1 MTLVYP
7 RPEDLR
13 FQNANGLIE
22 KSAVFP
28 ESRDYLKIQIIDS
41 KNSSYSN
48 YVGRNDQSTGTGIG
62 AAGASTSKS
71 TISVKDT
78 IFLYVPQQLSETF
91 QASYNEASIGM
102 LGAGVLNAMNQRG
115 NTASM
120 AQEVKEAANG
130 LKPEV
135 ALSTMASA
143 ITAVAQVAGV
153 GGSGIDANTISQLN
167 KGAIL
172 NPYKELIYQGTAFRS
187 HSFNFK
193 LVARNLKDADTI
205 YEIVTK
211 LKIAMHPGVAGV
223 GADEQFGPNT
233 EGTQNQQQTTQ
244 GTATGKFSMGDS
256 ITSERWLLLPDFF
269 KLELVRVA
277 KDVKGEG
284 VNADGVAKGLQR
296 VITFP
301 VFCVLSG
308 MTVNYTPDGQY
319 NPIKLG
325 EDTNIDR
332 GVISLDL
339 SLTFQETAMLTKQN
353 FPAAYGGQ
361 TKSEPLTSQT
371 AADQLQKLAAQQN
384 GK

>member
-7 RPEDLR
+7 RPEDLK
-13 FQNANGLIE
+13 FQNANKLIE
-22 KSAVFP
+22 ENAVFNK

-48 YVGRNDQSTGTGIG
+48 YVGRNSNAT
-62 AAGASTSKS
+62 GASMGTANPKGTLSLLE
-71 TISVKDT
+71 T

-91 QASYNEASIGM
+91 QSSYNEASIGM
-102 LGAGVLNAMNQRG
+102 LGAGALNAMNQRG

-120 AQEVKEAANG
+120 AQEIKEAANG

-135 ALSTMASA
+135 ALSRMASA
-143 ITAVAQVAGV
+143 ITAVAQIAGT
-153 GGSGIDANTISQLN
+153 GGSIDANGISALN

-193 LVARNLKDADTI
+193 LIARSLEDAETI
-205 YEIVTK
+205 HEIVLA
-211 LKIAMHPGVAGV
+211 LKKAMHPGVAGI
-223 GADEQFGPNT
+223 GADEQFGPNAD
-233 EGTQNQQQTTQ
+233 GTQNQQQTTQ
-244 GTATGKFSMGDS
+244 GTATGKFDMGDS

-269 KLELVRVA
+269 KLELVRVQS
-277 KDVKGEG
+277 DVAGAQPLEK
-284 VNADGVAKGLQR
+284 

-325 EDTNIDR
+325 EDTTQDR
-332 GVISLDL
+332 GVIALDL
-339 SLTFQETAMLTKQN
+339 SLTFQETAMLTKVN
-353 FPAAYGGQ
+353 FKNGKKEAQ
-361 TKSEPLTSQT
+361 LVSQE
-371 AADQLQKLAAQQN
+371 AADAFAKLAAQQN

>member
-7 RPEDLR
+7 RPEDLK
-13 FQNANGLIE
+13 FQNANKLIE
-22 KSAVFP
+22 KNAVFNE

-48 YVGRNDQSTGTGIG
+48 YVGRNSNSTGTFMGTATNPQSIL
-62 AAGASTSKS
+62 
-71 TISVKDT
+71 SVLET

-102 LGAGVLNAMNQRG
+102 LGAGALNAMNQRG

-120 AQEVKEAANG
+120 AQEVKEAAQG

-143 ITAVAQVAGV
+143 ITAVAQIAGV
-153 GGSGIDANTISQLN
+153 GGSGVDANTISQLN

-193 LVARNLKDADTI
+193 LIARTMDDATTIQKIVYELK
-205 YEIVTK
+205 K
-211 LKIAMHPGVAGV
+211 AMHPGVAGI

-233 EGTQNQQQTTQ
+233 DGTQNQQQTTQ
-244 GTATGKFSMGDS
+244 GTATGKFSMGEMN
-256 ITSERWLLLPDFF
+256 TSERWLLLPDFF
-269 KLELVRVA
+269 KLELVRVQN
-277 KDVKGEG
+277 DVAGARPLTK
-284 VNADGVAKGLQR
+284 

-325 EDTNIDR
+325 ENTTEDR
-332 GVISLDL
+332 GVIALDL
-339 SLTFQETAMLTKQN
+339 SLTFQETAMLTKLN
-353 FPAAYGGQ
+353 FGGEKQ
-361 TKSEPLTSQT
+361 AQLVSQE
-371 AADQLQKLAAQQN
+371 AADAFAKLAAQQN

>member
-7 RPEDLR
+7 RPEDLK
-13 FQNANGLIE
+13 FQNANDLIE
-22 KSAVFP
+22 ENAIFNK

-48 YVGRNDQSTGTGIG
+48 YVGRNSNSTGASIG
-62 AAGASTSKS
+62 TATNPP
-71 TISVKDT
+71 KDTLSLIET

-102 LGAGVLNAMNQRG
+102 LGAGALNAMNQRG

-153 GGSGIDANTISQLN
+153 GGSGVDANTISQLN

-187 HSFNFK
+187 HSFSFK
-193 LVARNLKDADTI
+193 LIARSMDDAATIQNIVYQLK
-205 YEIVTK
+205 K
-211 LKIAMHPGVAGV
+211 AMHPGVAGI
-223 GADEQFGPNT
+223 GADEQFGPNAD
-233 EGTQNQQQTTQ
+233 GTQNQQQTTQ

-269 KLELVRVA
+269 KLELVRVQSDIA
-277 KDVKGEG
+277 KAEPLK
-284 VNADGVAKGLQR
+284 K

-325 EDTNIDR
+325 EDTTQDR
-332 GVISLDL
+332 GVIAIDL
-339 SLTFQETAMLTKQN
+339 SLTFQETAMLTKVN
-353 FPAAYGGQ
+353 FGGSKQ
-361 TKSEPLTSQT
+361 AQLVSQQ
-371 AADQLQKLAAQQN
+371 AADAFAKLAAQQN